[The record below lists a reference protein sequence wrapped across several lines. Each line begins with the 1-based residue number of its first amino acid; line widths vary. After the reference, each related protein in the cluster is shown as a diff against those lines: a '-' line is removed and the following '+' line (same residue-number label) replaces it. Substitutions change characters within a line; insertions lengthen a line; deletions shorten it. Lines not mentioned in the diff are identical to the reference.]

1 MTVQE
6 TIQQLQ
12 HTPLAYRIQV
22 MELLLQ
28 SLKAEI
34 TQHESVPVTAKPFRV
49 RTFSLGAEID
59 MDRDQMYAERVA

>member
-6 TIQQLQ
+6 AVQQIQQA
-12 HTPLAYRIQV
+12 PLSYRIQV

-34 TQHESVPVTAKPFRV
+34 TQNQSLQKTYKIFRV
-49 RTFSLGAEID
+49 RTFNLGREID
-59 MDRDQMYAERVA
+59 LDRESMYAERVF